1 MQLVTNTI
9 HVLLVMLCFLKSL
22 IKKIFQL
29 ILILS
34 TDILFSVTNC
44 SENNS
49 FKACIQMILII
60 PLEYLHKF

>member
-1 MQLVTNTI
+1 
-9 HVLLVMLCFLKSL
+9 MLCFLKSL

-49 FKACIQMILII
+49 FKACIQMILVI
-60 PLEYLHKF
+60 PLEYLHKFWL